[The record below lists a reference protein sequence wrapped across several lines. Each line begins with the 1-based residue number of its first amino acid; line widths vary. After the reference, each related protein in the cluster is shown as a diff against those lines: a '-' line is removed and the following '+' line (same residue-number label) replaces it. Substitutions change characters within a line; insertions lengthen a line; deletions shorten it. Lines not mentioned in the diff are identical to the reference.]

1 MEVKAYDN
9 RQSLLRIVRRAGHR
23 QNCFAGVEEL
33 SRTDSQLTDIDGE
46 ALFNVEPCEGRV
58 FVDGSTAYKG
68 YLKERIVV
76 YV

>member
-1 MEVKAYDN
+1 MIIVKVYYESSDEPAIGK
-9 RQSLLRIVRRAGHR
+9 IVSP
-23 QNCFAGVEEL
+23 GVEEL